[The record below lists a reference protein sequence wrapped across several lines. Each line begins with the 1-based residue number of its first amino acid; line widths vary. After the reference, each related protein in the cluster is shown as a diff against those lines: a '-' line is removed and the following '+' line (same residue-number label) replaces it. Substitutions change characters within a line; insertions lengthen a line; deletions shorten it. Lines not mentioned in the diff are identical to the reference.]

1 MQERFDEDF
10 DEARFLRAVANNKKQ
25 TAVMSWEEKA
35 NYIQPVVDFFKL
47 RTDPS
52 FGKLLIFADTIFGS
66 EEESFRYFSQH
77 FSETE
82 RQAAYERQVK
92 FTRDHDFL
100 EYARIALL
108 GPVAMAQMVA

>member
-1 MQERFDEDF
+1 MKERFDEGF

-52 FGKLLIFADTIFGS
+52 FGKLLIFADTIFGRV
-66 EEESFRYFSQH
+66 ESRCHPALPHQTVRAVFPHTAFRCS
-77 FSETE
+77 S
-82 RQAAYERQVK
+82 
-92 FTRDHDFL
+92 L
-100 EYARIALL
+100 
-108 GPVAMAQMVA
+108 